1 MMSHETEPLADDLEQ
16 ARLYAWNDPILD
28 RLKFEVRLQNEPHLA
43 DLVAEAVSEF
53 LEIQAA
59 LLPNSSV
66 KNPSLV
72 TPDSVSNRTTK
83 YLVNAAWALSI
94 AVAIT
99 VLVIPTR
106 WNSDVRTSL
115 PLLLLAQTW
124 SELHDQ
130 PSTSPTTD
138 QIDSPIDLTEEYDDF
153 ELSISDDSD
162 LDLPDWLLAAT
173 SLQTSN
179 TGATP

>member
-1 MMSHETEPLADDLEQ
+1 MMNHETEPLADDLEQ

-28 RLKFEVRLQNEPHLA
+28 RLKFEERLQNEPHLA
-43 DLVAEAVSEF
+43 DLVAEAVSEY

-66 KNPSLV
+66 RYPILV
-72 TPDSVSNRTTK
+72 APTSESHRTTR

-94 AVAIT
+94 AVALM
-99 VLVIPTR
+99 VLVIPTQ
-106 WNSDVRTSL
+106 WNSDARTAL
-115 PLLLLAQTW
+115 PLSLLAQTW

-130 PSTSPTTD
+130 PMPSPTTE
-138 QIDSPIDLTEEYDDF
+138 QIDSPIDLTEEYSDF
-153 ELSISDDSD
+153 DLSISDDSD

-173 SLQTSN
+173 SHQTSN
-179 TGATP
+179 AGATP